1 MSWLYSQ
8 ALVEASSVDTSSDGA
23 PSAPLNAICTPHQFS
38 HRDKMT
44 DILRLSR
51 YGLTYAV
58 LTADHGEGVL
68 TSFLAGFPVRTSQ
81 PLGEERASQ
90 DPDQA
95 SGVRW
100 SESFARWSPDSSSW
114 KTRQCSLIEGLGL
127 FSETWPRWGSMRSG
141 VCWERTT
148 SEHHTK
154 EIGSGSWPTP
164 TKEFWGRGEGSIK
177 QMRTL
182 VDNQVLTR
190 EEAEQMT
197 GGSLTPHRMQA
208 WPTPTKHNA
217 KECASP
223 SEYKRNTPT
232 LADQVGGHLSP
243 MWVEWL
249 MGWPMGWTDLEPLEM
264 DRFQE
269 WRRLH
274 LTSYTTD

>member
-8 ALVEASSVDTSSDGA
+8 ALVEASSADTSSDGA
-23 PSAPLNAICTPHQFS
+23 PFAPLNVISTQHPFW

-44 DILRLSR
+44 DISHLSQ

-58 LTADHGEGVL
+58 LTDDLGEDVL
-68 TSFLAGFPVRTSQ
+68 TSFLAGFPVKTSQ
-81 PLGEERASQ
+81 PLGEEQASQ
-90 DPDQA
+90 DPDQV
-95 SGVRW
+95 SGARW
-100 SESFARWSPDSSSW
+100 SELFAKWSHDSSSW
-114 KTRQCSLIEGLGL
+114 KTPQCSLVEGLGL

-148 SEHHTK
+148 SERHTE

-164 TKEFWGRGEGSIK
+164 TK
-177 QMRTL
+177 
-182 VDNQVLTR
+182 DD
-190 EEAEQMT
+190 T
-197 GGSLTPHRMQA
+197 GIRKAKYAQGGTPLSLAAQT

-232 LADQVGGHLSP
+232 LAAQVGGHLSP
-243 MWVEWL
+243 IWIEWL
-249 MGWPMGWTDLEPLEM
+249 MGWPMGWTDSEPLAM
-264 DRFQE
+264 DRCQE

-274 LTSYTTD
+274 LTPSTTD

>member
-23 PSAPLNAICTPHQFS
+23 PYAPLSVISTPHQFS

-44 DILRLSR
+44 DISRLSR

-58 LTADHGEGVL
+58 LTADHGEDVL
-68 TSFLAGFPVRTSQ
+68 MSFLAGFPVKTSQ
-81 PLGEERASQ
+81 PLGEEQASQ

-95 SGVRW
+95 SGMRW
-100 SESFARWSPDSSSW
+100 SELFARWSPDSSSW
-114 KTRQCSLIEGLGL
+114 KTLQCSLLEGLGSY
-127 FSETWPRWGSMRSG
+127 SETWPRWGSMRSG

-154 EIGSGSWPTP
+154 EIGSGFWPTPVKDDTGIRRSKYAQGGTPLSLAIQTWPTP
-164 TKEFWGRGEGSIK
+164 TKSDYAARRKTDKWQGGDLVSTVTEKEENQGRP
-177 QMRTL
+177 QPR
-182 VDNQVLTR
+182 
-190 EEAEQMT
+190 A
-197 GGSLTPHRMQA
+197 GGKL
-208 WPTPTKHNA
+208 N
-217 KECASP
+217 
-223 SEYKRNTPT
+223 
-232 LADQVGGHLSP
+232 P

-249 MGWPMGWTDLEPLEM
+249 MAWPMGWTDSEPLGM